1 MKKNLMRIH
10 QRGMSLVEILVAVAI
25 GLIGILIIT
34 QAYITSDNF
43 NRTTLGEGGA
53 QTNGTIALFTLEREL
68 RQAGYGIASS
78 AALGCGAINYY
89 RNGQYSGNLGG
100 PLPNIQL
107 APVVITTTPGVPD
120 QITVMYST
128 ASEAIVPTTLSKSMP
143 NASAELSVDG
153 TAGFQVGNMVLM
165 VNKTPPQ
172 TCTMLEITSV
182 SVPAS
187 NIQHNPG
194 AGGVYNPPG
203 AGLFPAYQKDD
214 MVFNLGNP
222 RVRTYSIGNNSLRLF
237 DMLFNSAAPVTFD
250 MVDGIVDLR
259 AHYGKDNGVNNNTVT
274 NAVYAADDGIV
285 DSYSSVTPVNAAEWA
300 QVHSVRIAVL
310 ARIGTYERPTG
321 GACTAT
327 TVTPTWSGS
336 TNLLATPLSPFV
348 LPEGLPSCYRYRMFE
363 TVIPLRNMI
372 WRPA

>member
-1 MKKNLMRIH
+1 MKSTVMKIY

-68 RQAGYGIASS
+68 RMAGYGIANS
-78 AALGCGAINYY
+78 AALGCGNINYY
-89 RNGQYSGNLGG
+89 RGGQYSANLGG
-100 PLPNIQL
+100 PLPNIQV
-107 APVVITTTPGVPD
+107 APVVIATTPGAPD
-120 QITVMYST
+120 QVTVMYST
-128 ASEAIVPTTLSKSMP
+128 TSEAIVPTTLSKSMP
-143 NASAELSVDG
+143 NSSSILTVDG
-153 TAGFQVGNMVLM
+153 TAGFEVPDLVLM
-165 VNKTPPQ
+165 VNKNPPQ
-172 TCTMLEITSV
+172 TCTLMEVTSV
-182 SVPAS
+182 SAPSS
-187 NIQHNPG
+187 NIAHDPGGGGFNP
-194 AGGVYNPPG
+194 AGG
-203 AGLFPAYQKDD
+203 GLFPAYQKDD
-214 MVFNLGNP
+214 FLFNLGVP
-222 RVRTYSIGNNSLRLF
+222 RVRSYAIVNNNLRLT
-237 DMLFNSAAPVTFD
+237 DMAFASPASVTYD
-250 MVDGIVDLR
+250 LVDGIVDLR

-274 NAVYAADDGIV
+274 NALYAADDGIV
-285 DSYSSVTPVNAAEWA
+285 DSYSSVTPVNGAEWA

-327 TVTPTWSGS
+327 TVMPTWSGS
-336 TNLLATPLSPFV
+336 RDLLGSALTPFV
-348 LPEGLPSCYRYRMFE
+348 LPEGLPSCYRYRVFE